1 MMICYADTSQL
12 IYRTEPT
19 TKKWKTKKVKKTDM
33 LRSIGKQSAGNPW
46 SQSDEEKEGYG
57 GKDLQ
62 ERKVLSLE

>member
-12 IYRTEPT
+12 IYCTEPT
-19 TKKWKTKKVKKTDM
+19 TKKWKTKKVKKRTC
-33 LRSIGKQSAGNPW
+33 SEVSGNSPRGIRGV
-46 SQSDEEKEGYG
+46 SSDEEKEGYG